1 MRKIILSLETGAS
14 LRILVRALIH
24 ESALK
29 GFIIYK
35 NSIFWN
41 VLTSDLADQLYEFLT
56 GKGNIR
62 RKIVKEYFTSVRF
75 EM

>member
-14 LRILVRALIH
+14 LPILVRALIY

-62 RKIVKEYFTSVRF
+62 RKIVKEYSTSVRF